1 MSLFDALLMIHI
13 MGGFTSLIVG
23 LYIMFAKKGT
33 KQHKAVGK
41 IYFFAMITAALV
53 ALPMSYLHPNAFL
66 FLISIFTIYM
76 LLTGIRYLKKKTLQD
91 VNIFDW
97 ILTATML
104 LFAGSFIVFSIFYI
118 IQGDSFTI
126 VYLVFGGIGFLFSF
140 QDWKNFSG
148 RSRIKNFFL
157 TTHIQR
163 MTGSY
168 IASVTAFLVVNNTVL
183 PSVVAWLL
191 PTAILT
197 PFIVKWVRKYKVK
210 SKAIAM
216 Q

>member
-33 KQHKAVGK
+33 KQHKTVGK
-41 IYFFAMITAALV
+41 IYFVAMITAALV

>member
-1 MSLFDALLMIHI
+1 
-13 MGGFTSLIVG
+13 
-23 LYIMFAKKGT
+23 
-33 KQHKAVGK
+33 
-41 IYFFAMITAALV
+41 
-53 ALPMSYLHPNAFL
+53 
-66 FLISIFTIYM
+66 
-76 LLTGIRYLKKKTLQD
+76 
-91 VNIFDW
+91 
-97 ILTATML
+97 ML
-104 LFAGSFIVFSIFYI
+104 LFAGRFIVFSIFYI